1 MKKVL
6 KAVGIIIAGIVG
18 VITLSVLI
26 LMSSDNRYNYE
37 DDYY

>member
-6 KAVGIIIAGIVG
+6 KAVGIITAGIVG
-18 VITLSVLI
+18 VRTLSVLI
-26 LMSSDNRYNYE
+26 LMSSDNWYNYE